1 MFQLFNVEYRR
12 KEIGVSSK
20 ENTFCSRSS
29 MFNKFNVEYRRKE
42 NTFCSR
48 SSMFQLFNV
57 EYRRKE
63 IGVRG

>member
-1 MFQLFNVEYRR
+1 
-12 KEIGVSSK
+12 
-20 ENTFCSRSS
+20 
-29 MFNKFNVEYRRKE
+29 MFNKFKVEYGRKE

>member
-1 MFQLFNVEYRR
+1 VL
-12 KEIGVSSK
+12 SK
-20 ENTFCSRSS
+20 ENTLGSRSS
-29 MFNKFNVEYRRKE
+29 MYNKFKVEYGRKE